1 MLVGAMIDPYDSL
14 LDQAGIEI
22 ALGFSRKLF
31 DVFDSN
37 WSMSQSQSSP
47 SSPEE
52 KLFFTY
58 FYVLRKNI
66 PFLEHPGFWQTLK
79 ALHIIQTISILQ
91 RKDASNKF
99 GLSLSLD
106 ELQRI
111 STIKGGLN
119 SILYLSL
126 IDDSYREVITELP
139 ENSQLSQMSL
149 GTLKENFLSEQ
160 RLYQDRSKLTAA
172 FYKEGA
178 LIQLIDDYGDAVD
191 DRNEGVLTAMN
202 TNLQQLTFLK
212 NFRSYLKKLEDDL
225 YSSDINSGVAK
236 KIISCVELFLFWK
249 IAKRFKQLV

>member
-126 IDDSYREVITELP
+126 IDDSYR
-139 ENSQLSQMSL
+139 
-149 GTLKENFLSEQ
+149 
-160 RLYQDRSKLTAA
+160 
-172 FYKEGA
+172 
-178 LIQLIDDYGDAVD
+178 
-191 DRNEGVLTAMN
+191 
-202 TNLQQLTFLK
+202 
-212 NFRSYLKKLEDDL
+212 
-225 YSSDINSGVAK
+225 
-236 KIISCVELFLFWK
+236 
-249 IAKRFKQLV
+249 